1 LTVYLV
7 VFGVS
12 TLEWP
17 DATYNNNESDPMM
30 QAQLLSQRSTV
41 FDHADP
47 YAVSG
52 YVNQHVG
59 NHCIL
64 MPRAGRPLASLN
76 HRKFASLDLCRISY
90 GGSVRVTSGALESIY
105 HLQVLLRGNC
115 LWRGHGQEHYFAP
128 GELLL
133 INPDDPVDLTYS
145 DDCEKFILKV
155 PTPLLESVCDEQR
168 WRYPGQGVRFLENRY
183 QLDELEGFVG
193 LLAMICQEAEATE
206 QIPKVQ
212 EHYAQIIVSK
222 MLSLMKT
229 NVSRISLGSQTA
241 TFEVIAD
248 YIAGHL
254 KQDIDSEELAR
265 QARMSL
271 RSLYGLFERNAGTT
285 PKNYIR
291 QKRLE
296 RINACLSDPTCN
308 VRNVTEVAMDYGF
321 LHLGRFS
328 DNYRKQFGELPSD
341 TLKRRH

>member
-1 LTVYLV
+1 
-7 VFGVS
+7 
-12 TLEWP
+12 
-17 DATYNNNESDPMM
+17 MM
-30 QAQLLSQRSTV
+30 HAQLLSQRSRV

-59 NHCIL
+59 NHHIL
-64 MPRAGRPLASLN
+64 MPRAGRPLASLD

-90 GGSVRVTSGALESIY
+90 GAPVRVTSGALDSIY
-105 HLQVLLRGNC
+105 HLQVLLGGHC
-115 LWRGHGQEHYFAP
+115 LWRGHGEEHYFAP

-155 PTPLLESVCDEQR
+155 PALLLESVCNEQR
-168 WRYPGQGVRFLENRY
+168 WHYPDQGVRFLENRY
-183 QLDELEGFVG
+183 QLNELEGFVG

-229 NVSRISLGSQTA
+229 NVSRVSPGSPSA
-241 TFEVIAD
+241 TFEAIAD
-248 YIAGHL
+248 YIARNL
-254 KQDIDSEELAR
+254 KHGIDSEELAR
-265 QARMSL
+265 QAHISL

-328 DNYRKQFGELPSD
+328 SSYRQQFGELPSD

>member
-1 LTVYLV
+1 
-7 VFGVS
+7 
-12 TLEWP
+12 
-17 DATYNNNESDPMM
+17 MM
-30 QAQLLSQRSTV
+30 QAQLLSQRSAV

-64 MPRAGRPLASLN
+64 MPRNGRPLANLN

-90 GGSVRVTSGALESIY
+90 GASVRVTSGALDSVY

-155 PTPLLESVCDEQR
+155 PTALLESVCDEQR
-168 WRYPGQGVRFLENRY
+168 WRYPGQGVRFVENRY
-183 QLDELEGFVG
+183 QLDALEGFVG
-193 LLAMICQEAEATE
+193 LLAMICQEAEAT
-206 QIPKVQ
+206 QPMPRVQ

-222 MLSLMKT
+222 MLGLMRT
-229 NVSRISLGSQTA
+229 NVSRGDIDAHTA
-241 TFEVIAD
+241 SFDAIAD
-248 YIAGHL
+248 YIARHL
-254 KQDIDSEELAR
+254 KHDLDSEALAR
-265 QARMSL
+265 QAHMSV
-271 RSLYGLFERNAGTT
+271 RSLYGLFERNAATT

-291 QKRLE
+291 QMRLE
-296 RINACLSDPTCN
+296 RIHACLSDPTCN

-321 LHLGRFS
+321 LHLGRFADS
-328 DNYRKQFGELPSD
+328 YRKQFGELPSD
-341 TLKRRH
+341 TLKRR

>member
-1 LTVYLV
+1 
-7 VFGVS
+7 
-12 TLEWP
+12 
-17 DATYNNNESDPMM
+17 M
-30 QAQLLSQRSTV
+30 QAQLLSQRSRV

-64 MPRAGRPLASLN
+64 MPRAGRPLASLD

-90 GGSVRVTSGALESIY
+90 GASVRVTSGALESVY
-105 HLQVLLRGNC
+105 HLQVLLRGHC

-133 INPDDPVDLTYS
+133 INPDDTVDLTYS
-145 DDCEKFILKV
+145 DDCEKFILKI
-155 PTPLLESVCDEQR
+155 PTHLFKSVCDDQR

-206 QIPKVQ
+206 QLPRVQ

-229 NVSRISLGSQTA
+229 NVSRICLGSHTA
-241 TFEVIAD
+241 TFDVLAD
-248 YIAGHL
+248 YIAQHL
-254 KQDIDSEELAR
+254 KHDIVSEDLAR

-271 RSLYGLFERNAGTT
+271 RSLYGLFERHAGTT

-291 QKRLE
+291 EKRLE

-308 VRNVTEVAMDYGF
+308 VRSVTEIAMDYGF

-328 DNYRKQFGELPSD
+328 EHYRKQFGELPSD
-341 TLKRRH
+341 TLKSRH